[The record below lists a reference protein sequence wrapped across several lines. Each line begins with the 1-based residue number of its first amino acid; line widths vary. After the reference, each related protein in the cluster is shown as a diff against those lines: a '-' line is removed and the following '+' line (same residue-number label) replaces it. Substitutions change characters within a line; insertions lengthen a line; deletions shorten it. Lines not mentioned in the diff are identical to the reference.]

1 MYSSFERFAHTA
13 RLSPSLQR
21 VLRPSGS
28 IVVRDASI
36 GTDQLGKYLYV
47 VNDSNRVEYRRISA
61 GSLVDDTLRL
71 VTEGLE
77 PYEKYVTKALLK
89 VRNGM
94 SVVPVME
101 KQ

>member
-1 MYSSFERFAHTA
+1 
-13 RLSPSLQR
+13 
-21 VLRPSGS
+21 
-28 IVVRDASI
+28 
-36 GTDQLGKYLYV
+36 
-47 VNDSNRVEYRRISA
+47 VEYRRISA

-89 VRNGM
+89 ARNGM
-94 SVVPVME
+94 SVVTVME